1 MYNKYFL
8 LTVRFHL
15 RRCKKKKIKKIKKW
29 PVKTTN
35 DEGHKCISRKL
46 LQIRIL
52 RWVLLAKAT
61 GCTQQTKSHPKLS
74 KIYVPRQQ
82 ASDFWVSNIV
92 MGTLDYRSNH
102 GCCDGVCP
110 LLVQSCSSLVAQKG
124 WCLQSRKYSGGTVRC
139 QKKKKFFGHL
149 RHLTCTV
156 LR

>member
-15 RRCKKKKIKKIKKW
+15 RRCKNKKKKIKKLS
-29 PVKTTN
+29 VKTTN
-35 DEGHKCISRKL
+35 DEGHKCILRKL

-52 RWVLLAKAT
+52 RWVRLAKAT
-61 GCTQQTKSHPKLS
+61 GCTHQSKSHPKLW
-74 KIYVPRQQ
+74 KIYVPLT
-82 ASDFWVSNIV
+82 FGLCNIV
-92 MGTLDYRSNH
+92 MGTLDYRSNQ

-110 LLVQSCSSLVAQKG
+110 LLVQSCPSLVAQKG
-124 WCLQSRKYSGGTVRC
+124 WCLQSRKYSEVS
-139 QKKKKFFGHL
+139 KKKKRFFGHL